1 MYNKI
6 INCLKQIEEK
16 HIFMN
21 WYDSQPISAR
31 VGFYS
36 AIIISLLTHIHAYSN
51 LILEPHLPAFT
62 RSLRND
68 QAGRW
73 FHHQVNRLNFFY
85 MNWVTGLMQVLFLS
99 LIVFIVIKAFNI
111 KNRLYALLI
120 AGILVT
126 FPAIAETNIFFH
138 DAAPYFMA
146 ALLSIAGFY
155 VTKLY
160 KFGWIAGA
168 VLIMLSLAIYQSKI
182 TLAMIAS
189 LIHLIIFILKE
200 NPKFINFIK
209 YAVRYFLLILGG
221 LVMYYVSLFVMNI
234 SATYEGM
241 GDLSL
246 SSLSGS
252 DILRTYKEVYYYF
265 FSNSFRIDNQILTI
279 AYGFILLLGLCLLII
294 ITIKITIKQENNIFL
309 TAITAILVLLLPL
322 AANFYRVLDT
332 GGTAVLVRSYSFAFF
347 LILPLILYE
356 NFNEKINTYGL
367 KKLTALAL
375 VFVTGYYVVF
385 TNFIYQSS
393 EVTSMHV
400 MQLVGRISAGIEPLL
415 PYSDN
420 NQVFIN
426 GNVRLNP
433 IYPHREPFPEYTP
446 GVFRTAIFGGNNNFA
461 AWPQNFFGNV
471 IRYRIGLDINH
482 AGGTARRQYLLD
494 RAVTYGMPVY
504 PQEGSIAIID
514 GVVLAMLNFFGR
526 IDVEENTSNN
536 FTATA
541 NHTGKA
547 TDLEFEYIWYI
558 YRDGRRLEQIY
569 RDYEGIGYINYEIN
583 EPGSY
588 QFRVFVRFPGGPNI
602 LNLLSTRF
610 EVD

>member
-1 MYNKI
+1 
-6 INCLKQIEEK
+6 
-16 HIFMN
+16 
-21 WYDSQPISAR
+21 
-31 VGFYS
+31 
-36 AIIISLLTHIHAYSN
+36 LLTHIHAYSN
-51 LILEPHLPAFT
+51 FILEPHLPGFT
-62 RSLRND
+62 RAWRND
-68 QAGRW
+68 AAGRW
-73 FHHQVNRLNFFY
+73 FHHQINRLNFFY
-85 MNWVTGLMQVLFLS
+85 MNWFTGLMQVLFLS
-99 LIVFIVIKAFNI
+99 LTVFIVIKAFNI

-294 ITIKITIKQENNIFL
+294 ITIKITIKQENNIF
-309 TAITAILVLLLPL
+309 
-322 AANFYRVLDT
+322 
-332 GGTAVLVRSYSFAFF
+332 
-347 LILPLILYE
+347 
-356 NFNEKINTYGL
+356 
-367 KKLTALAL
+367 
-375 VFVTGYYVVF
+375 
-385 TNFIYQSS
+385 
-393 EVTSMHV
+393 
-400 MQLVGRISAGIEPLL
+400 
-415 PYSDN
+415 
-420 NQVFIN
+420 
-426 GNVRLNP
+426 
-433 IYPHREPFPEYTP
+433 
-446 GVFRTAIFGGNNNFA
+446 
-461 AWPQNFFGNV
+461 
-471 IRYRIGLDINH
+471 
-482 AGGTARRQYLLD
+482 
-494 RAVTYGMPVY
+494 
-504 PQEGSIAIID
+504 
-514 GVVLAMLNFFGR
+514 
-526 IDVEENTSNN
+526 
-536 FTATA
+536 
-541 NHTGKA
+541 
-547 TDLEFEYIWYI
+547 
-558 YRDGRRLEQIY
+558 
-569 RDYEGIGYINYEIN
+569 
-583 EPGSY
+583 
-588 QFRVFVRFPGGPNI
+588 
-602 LNLLSTRF
+602 
-610 EVD
+610 